1 MIDTTLMVYAYDDA
15 LGGEVTKGIYYVL
28 DNCNAIYY

>member
-15 LGGEVTKGIYYVL
+15 AGGEVTKGIYCDL
-28 DNCNAIYY
+28 DKCNAN